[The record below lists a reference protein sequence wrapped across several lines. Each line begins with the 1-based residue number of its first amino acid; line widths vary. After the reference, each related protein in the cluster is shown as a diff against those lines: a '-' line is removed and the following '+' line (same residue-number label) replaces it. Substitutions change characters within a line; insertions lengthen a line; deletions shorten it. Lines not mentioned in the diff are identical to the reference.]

1 MLIPIE
7 KIYIKQKNILYSQQI
22 EELSKNEKEKMD
34 NIQNQL
40 NQFIEEQNEI
50 NKKNREKIEEL
61 NQKLEEKNRIINIS
75 GLGDNSFKAD
85 KNMED
90 KIINL
95 ENKIGVLNEVTK
107 RLTQINEQN
116 NDKVDNSIK
125 DINDWMNNFHQTV
138 QNKLKDMK
146 NYIDKKINNLSSS
159 QFNQFN
165 TESNQNN
172 NEK

>member
-1 MLIPIE
+1 
-7 KIYIKQKNILYSQQI
+7 
-22 EELSKNEKEKMD
+22 MD

>member
-1 MLIPIE
+1 
-7 KIYIKQKNILYSQQI
+7 
-22 EELSKNEKEKMD
+22 MD

-40 NQFIEEQNEI
+40 NQFIEKQDEI

>member
-1 MLIPIE
+1 M
-7 KIYIKQKNILYSQQI
+7 KKKKNILYSQQI

>member
-1 MLIPIE
+1 
-7 KIYIKQKNILYSQQI
+7 
-22 EELSKNEKEKMD
+22 MD
-34 NIQNQL
+34 NIQNKL

>member
-1 MLIPIE
+1 
-7 KIYIKQKNILYSQQI
+7 
-22 EELSKNEKEKMD
+22 MD

-146 NYIDKKINNLSSS
+146 IYIDKKIYNLSSS

>member
-1 MLIPIE
+1 
-7 KIYIKQKNILYSQQI
+7 
-22 EELSKNEKEKMD
+22 MD

-50 NKKNREKIEEL
+50 NKKNREKIEEM